1 MHWYGDSTIR
11 GRCGGN
17 VALATVLA
25 MLLAGVLSGCS
36 TPMPP
41 YVPKSLP
48 PPGVPAGSPAGAAGG
63 LAGGTTAAGAPATEA
78 PASSAPVTGLPE
90 ARGPAGPPYGD
101 AVAARFPDPPV
112 SYRTPAFEPGR
123 STFTSNAELAT
134 LLRGLVREGRS
145 APGGTTV
152 RLLSA
157 GSSQTGVPLE
167 ALLFTRNPDPSPAA
181 LLRAGRPTVLLI
193 GQQHGDEPAG
203 GEALLAIAQELSQGP
218 LEKLLDQINVVV
230 LPRANPDGAQADKRS
245 TASGID
251 ANRDHL
257 LLRTPETQAMAQL
270 ARDFRPLVV
279 VDAHEYTVVGRFLE
293 KYGALQRFDAL
304 VQYATVANLPPF
316 VTKAS
321 EEWFRQPLVA
331 SLKSQGLSSEWYYT
345 TSTDPADKK
354 ISMGGTQPD
363 VGRNVNGLRNAV
375 SLLIETRGVGLGR
388 QHLARRV
395 HTHVVAIRS
404 VLNSTAQRAADLTRL
419 RKFVDSE
426 VASLACLG
434 QAVISAAAT
443 PSEYTLLMLDPNTG
457 ADRPRAVA
465 WDSALVLDVRKTR
478 ARPCGYWLGADQID
492 AVLRLRGL
500 GVTVQQLTQN
510 SVVRG
515 EVFSETLRQPGQ
527 AADGTGDNGD
537 ANATMRV
544 EVETVPALIDAPT
557 GSYYVSLDQPFA
569 NLVLAALEPDTQN
582 SYVAHRIIGA
592 VSGVSRVLARPDWRM
607 STLP

>member
-1 MHWYGDSTIR
+1 M
-11 GRCGGN
+11 
-17 VALATVLA
+17 ALASVLA
-25 MLLAGVLSGCS
+25 MLLAMLLAVALSGCS

-41 YVPKSLP
+41 YVPRSLP
-48 PPGVPAGSPAGAAGG
+48 PPVAQASPPSGASAASAGA
-63 LAGGTTAAGAPATEA
+63 TAPAGAPATEA
-78 PASSAPVTGLPE
+78 PAALPAPAAGLPE
-90 ARGPAGPPYGD
+90 ARGPAGPLYGD
-101 AVAARFPDPPV
+101 AVAARFPDPAV
-112 SYRTPAFEPGR
+112 TYRTPAFEPGR

-134 LLRGLVREGRS
+134 LLRGLVREGRNS
-145 APGGTTV
+145 PGGTTV
-152 RLLSA
+152 RLLGA
-157 GSSQTGVPLE
+157 GSAQSGVPLE

-203 GEALLAIAQELSQGP
+203 AEALLAIAQELAQGP
-218 LEKLLDQINVVV
+218 LEKLLDQINVVL

-331 SLKSQGLSSEWYYT
+331 SLKSHGLSSEWYHT
-345 TSTDPADKK
+345 TSNDPADRK

-363 VGRNVNGLRNAV
+363 VGRNVNGLRNAI

-395 HTHVVAIRS
+395 HTHVVAVRS
-404 VLNSTAQRAADLTRL
+404 VLNSTAQRAADLSRL
-419 RKFVDSE
+419 RKFVDTE

-443 PSEYTLLMLDPNTG
+443 PSEYTLLMLDPATG
-457 ADRPRAVA
+457 ADRPRAVS

-492 AVLRLRGL
+492 AVLRLRSL

-515 EVFSETLRQPGQ
+515 EVFTETLRQPGH
-527 AADGTGDNGD
+527 AAEGAVDNGD
-537 ANATMRV
+537 ANATMHV

-557 GSYYVSLDQPFA
+557 GSYYISLDQPFA
-569 NLVLAALEPDTQN
+569 NLVLAALEPDTRN

-592 VSGVSRVLARPDWRM
+592 VSAVSRVLARPDWRM